1 MLMKLRH
8 LTIIAAAAL
17 AAACESPTPSGLA
30 RIDAPAEASR
40 DVVASTSG
48 GGKAELPPG
57 FSLLEFAYNA
67 KAHADGSA
75 SGQFRQFYESA
86 DGTVDF
92 HGSVTCVTFDPV
104 NNRAWIGGVVTQNR
118 STDPAAQ
125 TPIHQVGKDAW
136 FRVVDDGEGKSSVDR
151 TTVLGFE
158 GSAGIETSPEYC
170 AAQLWRPANANAWVV
185 VAGNIQVRP

>member
-1 MLMKLRH
+1 MKLDH
-8 LTIIAAAAL
+8 WTIFAAAAV
-17 AAACESPTPSGLA
+17 AAACEAPTPSGLA
-30 RIDAPAEASR
+30 HIDASAAASR
-40 DVVASTSG
+40 SVVASTSG

-57 FSLLEFAYNA
+57 FSPLDFAYNA
-67 KAHADGSA
+67 KTHADGSA

-92 HGSVTCVTFDPV
+92 HGIVTCVTFDPV
-104 NNRAWIGGVVTQNR
+104 NNRAWIGGVVTQNN

-136 FRVVDDGEGKSSVDR
+136 FRVVDDGEGNDAVDR
-151 TTVLGFE
+151 TTILGFE
-158 GSAGIETSPEYC
+158 GSAGIKTSPEYC
-170 AAQLWRPANANAWVV
+170 AAQLWRPNNANAWVV